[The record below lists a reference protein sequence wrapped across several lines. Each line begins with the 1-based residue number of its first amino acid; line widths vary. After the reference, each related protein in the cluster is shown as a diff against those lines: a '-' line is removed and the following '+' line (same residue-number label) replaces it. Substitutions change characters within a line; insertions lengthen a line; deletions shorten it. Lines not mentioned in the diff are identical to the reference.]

1 MATHAGYTCAE
12 RTTTWPR
19 LTLPC
24 GAQSMRLLCVCP
36 GRAILARAACTYY
49 RHSIM
54 PLLAQ
59 QTRPS
64 PHQVR
69 QCVEVKPTRHAA
81 AATTGHRTRHFFPEI
96 NAHPHGR
103 APSRAAIDP
112 YDIARRY
119 YAGVSNLTSSSWR
132 VVTAAAPVQSQST
145 WPAIFAMLDGSMLGS
160 GVVTPGKTTG
170 RRFSASDSCVAQ
182 KIRSREISQAL
193 QRVGTVPPRYY
204 ADHRPLSSTR
214 WRAPRCR
221 H

>member
-1 MATHAGYTCAE
+1 MRRSDRNSAPFNFALRCAVDA
-12 RTTTWPR
+12 
-19 LTLPC
+19 LTLRLPGQGDISRC
-24 GAQSMRLLCVCP
+24 GAYTHYWRSSMP
-36 GRAILARAACTYY
+36 P
-49 RHSIM
+49 S
-54 PLLAQ
+54 AQ
-59 QTRPS
+59 RTRPAL
-64 PHQVR
+64 PQALR
-69 QCVEVKPTRHAA
+69 CVEVKPTRHAA

-96 NAHPHGR
+96 NALPHGR

-119 YAGVSNLTSSSWR
+119 YAGVSNLRSSSWR